1 MVLGAAVAH
10 RQPLMYTLLYRN
22 RLETDNKKVFS
33 VGGTDTLAG
42 RSYDGY
48 TTTTTRHSLRRFLTI
63 FDAFD
68 NI

>member
-1 MVLGAAVAH
+1 MVLGAGTDTQAST
-10 RQPLMYTLLYRN
+10 RPLLYRN
-22 RLETDNKKVFS
+22 WLETDNKKVFS

>member
-1 MVLGAAVAH
+1 
-10 RQPLMYTLLYRN
+10 MYTLLYRN

-48 TTTTTRHSLRRFLTI
+48 TTTTTRNSLRRFLTI
-63 FDAFD
+63 FDTLD
-68 NI
+68 NV